1 MGGSRFN
8 ARGVD
13 DEGNAANHTELEQ
26 IIYHHQTHNPPIAY
40 NTQPGK
46 ETFIKKTTTLY
57 SFL

>member
-26 IIYHHQTHNPPIAY
+26 IVYIH
-40 NTQPGK
+40 
-46 ETFIKKTTTLY
+46 
-57 SFL
+57 